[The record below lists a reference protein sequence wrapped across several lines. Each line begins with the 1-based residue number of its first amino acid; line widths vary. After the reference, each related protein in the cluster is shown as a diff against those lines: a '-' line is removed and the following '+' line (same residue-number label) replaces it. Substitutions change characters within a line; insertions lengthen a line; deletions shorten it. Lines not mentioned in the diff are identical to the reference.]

1 MVWLAP
7 NFRNGNDKRNPPRSA
22 HDPRRSGTRPL
33 LVLVGGIDRVGWSY
47 GRNDDWRPVG
57 CHDHPFDLLHANWRH
72 HFFRQLQ
79 DDQEPT
85 SLDHSD
91 AGRHPL
97 IFNLFRSR
105 VSQVEASG
113 TIFRRKAARTCLE
126 FSRLTYIFRQR
137 VILAEDKTHKPPL
150 VPPPPDYTG
159 GTYDKEVWVSVRRSP
174 MGENATA
181 LDTFV
186 NELNSWRERYGNE
199 GSSPTDQ

>member
-1 MVWLAP
+1 MTSEIPLV
-7 NFRNGNDKRNPPRSA
+7 PRTIHA
-22 HDPRRSGTRPL
+22 VPARGRYWCLWGVL
-33 LVLVGGIDRVGWSY
+33 IALVGVMVGTTTGAPSGVTIILSTFFTLIGGTTFFVNYRMTKNRLPSITLTPEGIHYYSI
-47 GRNDDWRPVG
+47 
-57 CHDHPFDLLHANWRH
+57 
-72 HFFRQLQ
+72 FF
-79 DDQEPT
+79 DQE
-85 SLDHSD
+85 
-91 AGRHPL
+91 
-97 IFNLFRSR
+97 FRKWR
-105 VSQVEASG
+105 QVGQFSVAKRPG
-113 TIFRRKAARTCLE
+113 PAWN

-159 GTYDKEVWVSVRRSP
+159 GKYDKEVWVSVRRSP